1 MVNLLEDKYIGLGLA
16 ISSSI
21 AIGTSFII
29 TKKGLMS
36 ASDKQGFQGDGYEY
50 MKNPLWWAGMIT
62 MAIGEIANF
71 AAYTFAPAI
80 LVTPLGALSVIIG
93 AVLAA
98 VFLKE
103 RLGMLGK
110 MGCAICLIGSL
121 IIVLHA
127 PPDKEIETVDEI
139 LDYAIQPGFLFY
151 CTAVG
156 VFAVVMIYKVAPQ
169 YGRRNPMIY
178 ISICSTVGSV
188 SVMSIKAFGIAL
200 KLTFQGNNQLTH
212 PSTYVFAIVVVVCI
226 LCQMNYFN
234 KALDQF
240 DTSIVNPLYYVSFT
254 TFTLCASFILF
265 KGFNTSNAVNTISLI
280 CGFLIIFAGVY
291 LLNMSRGDPDA
302 EDGGKSLEGMPMDNT
317 VAGLQTRRSIQ
328 LGRGSIGSLGHR
340 RSESLRQ
347 HEARLANEYDEE
359 LGMSRLDGVNEDD
372 DEEDDEF
379 AYNRRESGHERLL
392 RR

>member
-103 RLGMLGK
+103 QLGMLGK

-156 VFAVVMIYKVAPQ
+156 VFAVVMIYKIAPQ

-200 KLTFQGNNQLTH
+200 KLTFQGNNQLSH

-291 LLNMSRGDPDA
+291 LLNMARGDPDA
-302 EDGGKSLEGMPMDNT
+302 ETGGSLEGMPMDNT

-328 LGRGSIGSLGHR
+328 LGRGASAAWAATADRSLSDSMRPGSR
-340 RSESLRQ
+340 MNMTKSWVCP
-347 HEARLANEYDEE
+347 A
-359 LGMSRLDGVNEDD
+359 
-372 DEEDDEF
+372 
-379 AYNRRESGHERLL
+379 
-392 RR
+392 